1 MSAFPPKATELRTS
15 RHVRFVPTGDIARA
29 WLKTKVSDP
38 VVLPNGRKL
47 GLYALAGMDFH

>member
-1 MSAFPPKATELRTS
+1 MGGMRVLVADCRLSSFDRIPNS
-15 RHVRFVPTGDIARA
+15 DIART

-47 GLYALAGMDFH
+47 GLYAFAGMVFH

>member
-1 MSAFPPKATELRTS
+1 MGGMRVLVADCRLSAFDRIPNS
-15 RHVRFVPTGDIARA
+15 DIARA

-47 GLYALAGMDFH
+47 GLYVLAGIDFH